1 MSDLRT
7 TFPFPL
13 APDTGGRITAIGGD
27 PAIRAMILQVLFTAP
42 GERVNLPEFGC
53 GLFNLVFEP
62 RDDVL
67 RAATEF
73 TIGEALA
80 RWLRDEVLVDGV
92 DVTVE
97 DEGVVLVQVAY
108 TRRRDLVRQAVRIQF
123 R

>member
-1 MSDLRT
+1 MNLDYPYHVDGRGRTAQTGDDDHVRDL
-7 TFPFPL
+7 
-13 APDTGGRITAIGGD
+13 IE
-27 PAIRAMILQVLFTAP
+27 QVLFTSP
-42 GERVNLPEFGC
+42 GERVNLPDFGC